1 MQTLAKPYYKLK
13 LQNITGFFLG
23 ENLTVMIV
31 GAGAR
36 EHTISAAYEK
46 SKRVG
51 KIIVAPGNDFIA
63 FGRKKE
69 VVIEKSAN
77 LKDANS
83 FLEIARKHKPDL
95 IDVAQDDALA
105 AGTVDLLEKE
115 GFKVFGPRKSA
126 ARIEWDKKW
135 SREFMQ
141 RNRIPMPEFKTFN
154 AENEAIKYVN
164 ELYSQSGERMVFVK
178 ASGLCA
184 GKGALKAEC
193 LEEAVQ
199 SIKQMKEFGSS
210 GETFVIEEGLKGE
223 EFSYYALSDGKSF
236 HAFKS
241 AQDNKRALNF
251 DEGDQTGGMGAVS
264 PAKVTQELSEEIER
278 EQIAKAINGM
288 KKENNPYVGILYLG
302 GVSVNGKPM
311 NIEYNARWGDP
322 ECQAVLP
329 SVQTDYAEIVLNCLD
344 GKLDEVK
351 IGQDDKVR
359 VCVVGASKGYPNDY
373 SKVKG
378 KEIFGL
384 EEAMKAKNALLFSAG
399 IEAKDG
405 KFFAKGGRLFSIVG
419 EGEDI
424 VKARQAAY
432 SAIALINIE
441 GNNLHYRTDIGWRD
455 VERFLEK
462 RSEQ

>member
-1 MQTLAKPYYKLK
+1 M
-13 LQNITGFFLG
+13 G
-23 ENLTVMIV
+23 ESLTVMIV

-63 FGRKKE
+63 FKRKKE
-69 VVIEKSAN
+69 VVLEKSGN

-83 FLEIARKHKPDL
+83 FLEIAKKHRPDL

-105 AGTVDLLEKE
+105 AGTVDLLQSH
-115 GFKVFGPRKSA
+115 GFNVFGPKKSA

-141 RNRIPMPEFKTFN
+141 RHEIPMPEFQSFN
-154 AENEAIKYVN
+154 SESEAMQYVN
-164 ELYSQSGERMVFVK
+164 GLYSKNPARQVYVK
-178 ASGLCA
+178 AAGLCA
-184 GKGALKAEC
+184 GKGALKSEN
-193 LEEAVQ
+193 LEEAMQ
-199 SIKQMKEFGSS
+199 NIKQMKEFGSS
-210 GETFVIEEGLKGE
+210 GETFVIEDGLVGE
-223 EFSYYALSDGKSF
+223 EFSYYALSDGNSF
-236 HAFKS
+236 HCFSS
-241 AQDNKRALNF
+241 AQDNKRVFNF

-264 PAKVTQELSEEIER
+264 PAKVTQEIAGQIET
-278 EQIAKAINGM
+278 EQIAKAIEGM
-288 KKENNPYVGILYLG
+288 KKEGNPYVGVLYLG
-302 GVSVNGKPM
+302 GIADNGKSM

-329 SVQTDYAEIVLNCLD
+329 SVETDYAEIVLSCIEGNLAN
-344 GKLDEVK
+344 VK
-351 IGQDDKVR
+351 IKQDDKVR

-378 KEIFGL
+378 KQIFGL
-384 EEAMKAKNALLFSAG
+384 EDVLKCRDVHLFSAG
-399 IEAKDG
+399 IEVKDE
-405 KFFAKGGRLFSIVG
+405 KFFAKGGRLFSVVG
-419 EGEDI
+419 EGENI

-432 SAIALINIE
+432 SAMALINIE

-455 VERFLEK
+455 VERHLK
-462 RSEQ
+462 GK